1 MSLGIPTTRRGPIIA
16 IGCLVAVT
24 LGILLVWRVQAS
36 RMERDFREAVRAGRL
51 DGLPVELREKVW
63 TDADLATVRVIR
75 LDQSYGKERALLR
88 LMHTAGENTINERQ
102 FSYQGMITDATT
114 GIRHVFGYRRDARG
128 GWQYVSIHLDSIQ
141 QHIQQRANQEQIR

>member
-1 MSLGIPTTRRGPIIA
+1 MSLSIPTTRRGPIIA

-24 LGILLVWRVQAS
+24 LGILLGWQLQAS
-36 RMERDFREAVRAGRL
+36 RMERDFREAIRARRL
-51 DGLPVELREKVW
+51 NGLPVDLREKVW
-63 TDADLATVRVIR
+63 TDADLSTVRVIR
-75 LDQSYGKERALLR
+75 LDQSYGKERSLLR

-102 FSYQGMITDATT
+102 FSYQGMITDAAT

-141 QHIQQRANQEQIR
+141 QHIQQRTNQEQIR

>member
-1 MSLGIPTTRRGPIIA
+1 MSLRIPTTRRGPIIA

-24 LGILLVWRVQAS
+24 LGILLVWQLQAS
-36 RMERDFREAVRAGRL
+36 RMERDFREAIRARRL
-51 DGLPVELREKVW
+51 NGLPVDLREKVW
-63 TDADLATVRVIR
+63 TDADLSTVRVIR
-75 LDQSYGKERALLR
+75 LDQSYGKERSLLR

-102 FSYQGMITDATT
+102 FSYQGMITDAAT

-141 QHIQQRANQEQIR
+141 QHIQQRTNQEQIR